1 MSANER
7 RGNEAML
14 HYGLQPGQ
22 TLTGRYRIMAPLGSG
37 GMSRVFLAEDLKL
50 KGKKWAVK
58 ETYIGD
64 DPSAGES
71 GQEAALRRHML
82 LKEAETMS
90 RLSHPNLPDIVD
102 YVPANAHGFLYLVMD
117 YIEGETLLQRF
128 ERLGRRMSEGQAAEI
143 AQQLCG
149 LLDYLHS
156 LRPEPIIHRDLKPS
170 NLMLDADGRVRLIDF
185 GTARSFKAEQA
196 ADTVLL
202 GTVGFAAPE
211 QFDGRQS
218 DPHTDLYGLGA
229 LLYFLLSG
237 GAYYNPQ
244 SPYREAEAA
253 IPYGIAP
260 IVLRLLRASPD
271 GRFADAREAGAALAG
286 WLAAQQPQRLA
297 AQAGAQPQPGAAW
310 TPPLVV
316 AVGALY
322 PGAGATFAALAL
334 ARQLHDLGVPHAVI
348 EPPAPQA
355 ELSALLFADKNAPS
369 AYRCYNA
376 AGQGGR
382 PDERPWADGHTLWL
396 PAEEPAPGAEEAQLD
411 AGGWLKLFHAVRR
424 PVCIVDVGAQWDHP
438 AVRELLETAT
448 DVVYA
453 VDPFAH
459 KLELPATRRRLR
471 ELEAWLAPGR
481 RLHCFAVKALKSP
494 QTEAWLRLLPQRPA
508 CLLPAVD
515 LAALTEAGWQG
526 RLPHDTP
533 PVRDALREAML
544 PWLRRWLPDEVIPA
558 QRERNRLGPAT
569 KLLRLFQFNK

>member
-7 RGNEAML
+7 RGNEIML

-50 KGKKWAVK
+50 KGKRWAVK

-71 GQEAALRRHML
+71 GQEAALRRHVL

-143 AQQLCG
+143 ALQLCG

-244 SPYREAEAA
+244 NPYREAEAA
-253 IPYGIAP
+253 IPPGLAP

-286 WLAAQQPQRLA
+286 WL
-297 AQAGAQPQPGAAW
+297 
-310 TPPLVV
+310 
-316 AVGALY
+316 
-322 PGAGATFAALAL
+322 
-334 ARQLHDLGVPHAVI
+334 
-348 EPPAPQA
+348 
-355 ELSALLFADKNAPS
+355 
-369 AYRCYNA
+369 
-376 AGQGGR
+376 
-382 PDERPWADGHTLWL
+382 
-396 PAEEPAPGAEEAQLD
+396 
-411 AGGWLKLFHAVRR
+411 
-424 PVCIVDVGAQWDHP
+424 
-438 AVRELLETAT
+438 
-448 DVVYA
+448 
-453 VDPFAH
+453 
-459 KLELPATRRRLR
+459 
-471 ELEAWLAPGR
+471 
-481 RLHCFAVKALKSP
+481 
-494 QTEAWLRLLPQRPA
+494 
-508 CLLPAVD
+508 
-515 LAALTEAGWQG
+515 
-526 RLPHDTP
+526 
-533 PVRDALREAML
+533 
-544 PWLRRWLPDEVIPA
+544 
-558 QRERNRLGPAT
+558 
-569 KLLRLFQFNK
+569 